1 MKTVCLVNENMTK
14 GHISLFRFYKVSRIS
29 KSTETEI
36 RLVVARVE
44 VRLGM
49 GEEGEDG
56 EGLFNEYSFFG
67 GE

>member
-1 MKTVCLVNENMTK
+1 MKT
-14 GHISLFRFYKVSRIS
+14 GHISLFCFYKVSRIS